1 MLRRSIEVGRIDIL
15 TEISSFISTLVL
27 PKKGNL
33 ENFKR
38 IFRYLH
44 KNFGKKQR
52 RMAYDPMYEPT
63 DENVF
68 EVVGRDLDEW
78 KNFYPDSKE
87 MIPRHMLEAL
97 VKYAV
102 IKAYM
107 DANNAGNMANR

>member
-1 MLRRSIEVGRIDIL
+1 
-15 TEISSFISTLVL
+15 
-27 PKKGNL
+27 
-33 ENFKR
+33 
-38 IFRYLH
+38 
-44 KNFGKKQR
+44 
-52 RMAYDPMYEPT
+52 MYEPT

-107 DANNAGNMANR
+107 DANNAGNMANRRFHSEIIIYVNNVPIIRYNKHQKKVEASGFGL